1 MRVLN
6 QGACL
11 KKKESE
17 WACKPGFVLLGVI
30 FPKEAIIS
38 LR

>member
-1 MRVLN
+1 MKTVPYKKAR
-6 QGACL
+6 

-17 WACKPGFVLLGVI
+17 WACKPGFVLSGQI
-30 FPKEAIIS
+30 PKEAIIS